1 MSIRIIPQDQLEK
14 SDKRTAEVIPP
25 LLFPRLKNLYNR
37 RAARLRELAEN
48 NPLGDYLR
56 FAALIAHAQ
65 EVVLYDH
72 PLEMDLT
79 ARIKAAAEQGK
90 PPLDIHVLPRD
101 SHWQKLL
108 QSLIAELKPEMS
120 GPALAVIENLEKTS
134 AQELEAMASALFSAD
149 FSAVSSDKAPFIWAA
164 LSLYWAQMASLI
176 PGKARAEY
184 GEARQFCPVC
194 GSIPVSSM
202 VHIGSSQGLRYLHCN
217 LCETEWHVVR
227 IKCSN
232 CEQTRDLHYWSLESE
247 QAAVKTESCGDC
259 GTYLKILYQ
268 EKDPNVEAVADDL
281 ASLVLDA
288 RMEQEGFARS
298 SINPF
303 LFPGEGE

>member
-120 GPALAVIENLEKTS
+120 GPALAVIENLEKAS
-134 AQELEAMASALFSAD
+134 AQELEAMASALLSAD

-247 QAAVKTESCGDC
+247 QAAIKTESCGDC

>member
-1 MSIRIIPQDQLEK
+1 MSIRIIPHDELGSSE
-14 SDKRTAEVIPP
+14 KRTAEYIPP

-37 RAARLRELAEN
+37 RAERLRELAEN
-48 NPLGDYLR
+48 NPLGDFLR
-56 FAALIAHAQ
+56 FAALVAHAQ

-72 PLEMDLT
+72 PL
-79 ARIKAAAEQGK
+79 
-90 PPLDIHVLPRD
+90 
-101 SHWQKLL
+101 QK
-108 QSLIAELKPEMS
+108 
-120 GPALAVIENLEKTS
+120 NLEKAS
-134 AQELEAMASALFSAD
+134 DQELEEMASALFASD
-149 FSAVSSDKAPFIWAA
+149 FSLVSSDKAPFIWAA

-194 GSIPVSSM
+194 GSMPVSSM
-202 VHIGSSQGLRYLHCN
+202 VQIGTTQGLRYLHCN

-232 CEQTRDLHYWSLESE
+232 CEQTRDLNYWSLENE
-247 QAAVKTESCGDC
+247 DAAVKAESCGDC

-268 EKDPNVEAVADDL
+268 EKDPKVEAVADDL
-281 ASLVLDA
+281 ASLMLDA
-288 RMEQEGFARS
+288 HMEQEGFARS

>member
-1 MSIRIIPQDQLEK
+1 MSIRIIPQDKLEK
-14 SDKRTAEVIPP
+14 SDKSTAGMIPP

-37 RAARLRELAEN
+37 RAERLRELAAN

-72 PLEMDLT
+72 PLEMDLS
-79 ARIKAAAEQGK
+79 ARIAEAAAQGK
-90 PPLDIHVLPRD
+90 PPLDIHILPRD
-101 SHWQKLL
+101 AHWQRLL
-108 QSLIAELKPEMS
+108 HSLIAELKPEMS
-120 GPALAVIENLEKTS
+120 GPALTVIENLEKAS
-134 AQELEAMASALFSAD
+134 EQELEQMAGALLTSEFSQ
-149 FSAVSSDKAPFIWAA
+149 VSSDKAPFIWAA

-184 GEARQFCPVC
+184 GEQRQFCPVC
-194 GSIPVSSM
+194 GSMPVSSM
-202 VHIGSSQGLRYLHCN
+202 VHMGTTNGLRYLHCN
-217 LCETEWHVVR
+217 LCESEWHVVR
-227 IKCSN
+227 VKCSN
-232 CEQTRDLHYWSLESE
+232 CEQTGNLHYWSLDSE
-247 QAAVKTESCGDC
+247 QAAIKAESCGDC

-268 EKDPNVEAVADDL
+268 EKDPKVEAVADDL

-288 RMEQEGFARS
+288 KMEQEGFARS